1 MSIDE
6 GSDTDRARQYGV
18 RASATADLDDFSAI
32 SAAVPP
38 VTQPPQLKPIIARA
52 IAPTPAPQS
61 AGSVHFGSS
70 KVYPIYIDTN
80 TQDHVP

>member
-1 MSIDE
+1 MRKKLIGPD
-6 GSDTDRARQYGV
+6 
-18 RASATADLDDFSAI
+18 
-32 SAAVPP
+32 P
-38 VTQPPQLKPIIARA
+38 RA